1 MNLQLNSPV
10 KFLKGV
16 GPKRAEA
23 LQRLGIRTA
32 GDLLYHTPHRYLDA
46 TTVTRLAQAAINQE
60 VTCVGRVVSTGVLPT
75 RRGLRVFRAVLKDSS
90 GLLECAWPGR
100 PFLERQIKKGQL
112 LLVTG
117 PVRYYHGK
125 QIVPHEFL
133 VLAEP
138 DEGEGTGDPGLVL
151 PVYPATEGL
160 THRQIRA
167 LVQQHLDA
175 LLPLVSDPHPP
186 AFRATHNLIELRR
199 ALELMHRPKQVEEA
213 ELGRRRLAFDELFE
227 QQLVQA
233 RARHL
238 AKRARAGIRFTLKRE
253 LTTRLK
259 EHLPFE
265 LTADQRHAVRE
276 ITDDMTAPLRMH
288 RLLMGDVGTGKTV
301 VALFAML
308 LAAENDYQAAIMAP
322 TELLAEQHGA
332 TLTSLLEPLGI
343 RPELLLGRMTA
354 AEKAAV
360 RERLAGGGA
369 RIVVGT
375 HALIQE
381 SVTFRRLGL
390 AVIDEQH
397 RFGVEQ
403 RAALVEKGDAPDVLL
418 LTATPIPRSL
428 ALTLYGDLDVTQI
441 RERPPGR
448 GAVKTALRT
457 DDARSKIYDFI
468 RSECAA
474 GRQVYVIYPVIDES
488 ERADL
493 KAATTMAAKL
503 AKTFAEFRVG
513 LVHGKMK
520 ADERDVTM
528 RAFRDNAVNI
538 LVATSVIEVGIDVA
552 NATVML
558 IEHAER
564 FGLAQLHQLRGRV
577 GRGVA
582 ASHCILLSD
591 SPQAAPRLQA
601 FCETT
606 DGFKIAELDLHER
619 GMGELAGARQS
630 GGVPLRYANLET
642 DLPLLDAARTAAA
655 AMIGTDPALE
665 QREHAVYRERIV
677 TRYERGFELFRVG

>member
-1 MNLQLNSPV
+1 LKLQLNSPV

-46 TTVTRLAQAAINQE
+46 TTVTPLARAAINQE

-125 QIVPHEFL
+125 QLVPHEFI

-138 DEGEGTGDPGLVL
+138 DEGEGTGDWGLVL

-167 LVQQHLDA
+167 LVQQHLDE
-175 LLPLVSDPHPP
+175 LLALVSDPHPP

-199 ALELMHRPKQVEEA
+199 ALELMHRPKKVEEA
-213 ELGRRRLAFDELFE
+213 ELGRRRLAFDELFD

-276 ITDDMTAPLRMH
+276 ITDDMTAPERMH

-322 TELLAEQHGA
+322 TELLAEQHDA
-332 TLTSLLEPLGI
+332 TLTRLLEPLEI

-354 AEKAAV
+354 AEKAAA
-360 RERLAGGGA
+360 RERIAGGGA

-457 DDARSKIYDFI
+457 EAARSKIYEFI

-474 GRQVYVIYPVIDES
+474 GRQAYVIYPVIDES

-503 AKTFAEFRVG
+503 AKTFAEVRVG

-520 ADERDVTM
+520 ADERDATM
-528 RAFRDNAVNI
+528 RAFRDNSVQI
-538 LVATSVIEVGIDVA
+538 LVATTVIEVGIDVA
-552 NATVML
+552 NATVMV

-577 GRGVA
+577 GRGTA

-591 SPQAAPRLQA
+591 SPEAAPRLQA

-619 GMGELAGARQS
+619 GMGELTGARQS